1 MITIIIIAVTSI
13 ISYTAFS
20 NANITNKF
28 IFYPPAVSRGE
39 WTRFF
44 TYGVL
49 HADFTHLFFNMFTLY
64 LFGSDI
70 ERVCKATLGEVN
82 GSVCYLLLYVSA
94 LFVSIFPTY
103 LQHKNDTYYRGLGA
117 SGAVSA
123 IVFAY
128 VLINPMNFMG
138 ILFIPI
144 WLPAFLF
151 GIIFILISVY
161 LDKNHPGGI
170 NHSAHIAGGVYGI
183 VFMIVAFIWLKN
195 INLVSNFIEQ
205 IHIDSVRDVIRF
217 GF

>member
-1 MITIIIIAVTSI
+1 MITTIIIAITSV
-13 ISYTAFS
+13 ISYIAF
-20 NANITNKF
+20 NNRNIANQY
-28 IFYPPAVSRGE
+28 IFAPPAINRGE
-39 WTRFF
+39 WYRFL
-44 TYGVL
+44 TYGLL

-82 GSVCYLLLYVSA
+82 GSVCYLLLYLSA
-94 LFVSIFPTY
+94 LFISIFPTY
-103 LQHKNDTYYRGLGA
+103 LQYRNDNYYHGLGA

-123 IVFAY
+123 VVFAY
-128 VLINPMNFMG
+128 VLINPMSFMG

-183 VFMIVAFIWLKN
+183 VFMIVAFMLLKN
-195 INLVSNFIEQ
+195 TNLVNNFVEQ
-205 IHIDSVRDVIRF
+205 IHINSIRDIVRF
-217 GF
+217 GY